1 MNLSLTVP
9 TPKKQIPDGHYW
21 SKMCGMALRKRIV
34 GQDITPERH
43 TLSPR
48 ALLRN
53 VLSETSTAPD
63 DAMEG
68 RKLASEDATRYG
80 AALWSGKI
88 KDYLAWRASQGLSWW
103 HEQERLYPVASNDN
117 IVARKAA

>member
-1 MNLSLTVP
+1 MALSLTSYA
-9 TPKKQIPDGHYW
+9 PKKQIPDGYYW
-21 SKMCGMALRKRIV
+21 SKMCGMALRKRTV
-34 GQDITPERH
+34 GQDVPSERH

-48 ALLRN
+48 SLLRN

-68 RKLASEDATRYG
+68 KKLASEDATRYG
-80 AALWSGKI
+80 SALWSGKI

-103 HEQERLYPVASNDN
+103 LEQERLYPSASNDN
-117 IVARKAA
+117 VAARKAA